1 MSERVTVKS
10 QFESIKEI
18 LLDGG
23 HMDLA
28 EFVDGRIALL
38 DKHAKAERKPTA
50 KQVENEGF
58 KSDILAWME
67 PEMAYT
73 AGDVLKGVPSIVA
86 AGMSINRVSALMTQL
101 KEAGAVTVTVEKRKN
116 FYTLAPY
123 APEH

>member
-28 EFVDGRIALL
+28 DFVDGRIALL

-50 KQVENEGF
+50 KQ
-58 KSDILAWME
+58 LM
-67 PEMAYT
+67 
-73 AGDVLKGVPSIVA
+73 KGVPAIVN
-86 AGMSINRVSALMTQL
+86 AGLSINRVSALMTQL
-101 KEAGAVTVTVEKRKN
+101 KDAGAVSVTVEKRKN
-116 FYTLAPY
+116 FYTLA
-123 APEH
+123 A

>member
-23 HMDLA
+23 YMDLA
-28 EFVDGRIALL
+28 DFVDGRIALL

-50 KQVENEGF
+50 KQLENEGF

-67 PEMAYT
+67 PEKAYT
-73 AGDVLKGVPSIVA
+73 AGDVMKGVPAIA
-86 AGMSINRVSALMTQL
+86 KAGLSINRVSALMTQL
-101 KEAGAVTVTVEKRKN
+101 KDAGAVSVTVEKRKN
-116 FYTLAPY
+116 LYTLA
-123 APEH
+123 A

>member
-10 QFESIKEI
+10 QLESIKEI

-28 EFVDGRIALL
+28 DFVDGRIALL
-38 DKHAKAERKPTA
+38 DKHAKAERKPTT
-50 KQVENEGF
+50 KQIENEGF
-58 KSDILAWME
+58 KTDILNWME
-67 PEMAYT
+67 PDVAYT

-101 KEAGAVTVTVEKRKN
+101 KDAGAVSVAVEKRKN
-116 FYTLAPY
+116 LYTLTA
-123 APEH
+123 